1 MLRADTPCGGT
12 RLTVATSDGPEV
24 TSSSL
29 SAEVLLTLFR
39 AAKSSINRIGLCCS
53 SALHCS
59 LVCER
64 PGPWYRRAG
73 FIGDNLAVQNSPCSS
88 ATDGQGAVVA
98 PV

>member
-1 MLRADTPCGGT
+1 MLHARTPCGGT

-29 SAEVLLTLFR
+29 SAEVLLVLFR
-39 AAKSSINRIGLCCS
+39 AAKSSLNRIGLCCS

-73 FIGDNLAVQNSPCSS
+73 FIGDYLAVQNSLCSCAAEWS
-88 ATDGQGAVVA
+88 CCGVA
-98 PV
+98 PA